1 MTPVPHRSTA
11 PRAADD
17 ADEQQPRSP
26 LRLRLRP
33 QAPATGYVDGA
44 WWPRSHDLTTELPAL
59 LAVLNVRLGEIPRV
73 NYHLSDWD
81 TAPRRI
87 AADGIR
93 VRLDGFWTRPA
104 HTVDLIAS
112 DRRRLTLLLVPPD
125 TSSAAAHEA
134 MMRAAHRDNTDTVED
149 LFSSTALQTQVPQP
163 RE

>member
-1 MTPVPHRSTA
+1 MTPVPHQSNA
-11 PRAADD
+11 PPAANADD
-17 ADEQQPRSP
+17 RPRSP

-33 QAPATGYVDGA
+33 QTPATGYVDGA

-81 TAPRRI
+81 AAPRRT
-87 AADGIR
+87 AAEGIQ
-93 VRLDGFWTRPA
+93 VRLDGFRTRPA

-125 TSSAAAHEA
+125 TSSSAAHEA

-149 LFSSTALQTQVPQP
+149 LFSSIALKTRVPQP

>member
-1 MTPVPHRSTA
+1 MTPVPHQSTA
-11 PRAADD
+11 PPAAD

-93 VRLDGFWTRPA
+93 VRLDGFRTRPA

-125 TSSAAAHEA
+125 TSSSAAHEA
-134 MMRAAHRDNTDTVED
+134 MMRAAHRDNTDTVAD
-149 LFSSTALQTQVPQP
+149 LFSSTALQTRAPQP